1 MVINP
6 SIYGFESWPYHGD
19 IHAFGVGAS
28 STGLCFGPT
37 DLGHFVVYFLDGARR

>member
-6 SIYGFESWPYHGD
+6 YIYGFESRPDHGD

-28 STGLCFGPT
+28 STALCFGHP
-37 DLGHFVVYFLDGARR
+37 DLGYFGIYLLDGA